1 MKVTNELLAGLLIA
15 AVLIT
20 VVGTIVNSF
29 RIAQLYKSITGYA
42 ATDTGYV
49 EVNVSSNVSITL
61 PQNTVD
67 FGSGYLKSGASYV
80 DLQSNDTTVP
90 SNWVNTSVYNPSDLI
105 LENNGNTN
113 VSVNVTSNVT
123 AADFIGG
130 DNPAFMFA
138 AENNEANSCVGTLQ
152 SSYTELTTTS
162 PGKNVCTNLA
172 AVGNNSLKIHILLR
186 VSTGASTTGKETAE
200 LTFSASPV

>member
-29 RIAQLYKSITGYA
+29 RITQLYKSITGYA
-42 ATDTGYV
+42 VNETGYV

-90 SNWVNTSVYNPSDLI
+90 SNWENTSIYDPSDLI

-113 VSVNVTSNVT
+113 VSVTVTSNVT
-123 AADFIGG
+123 ADEFIGG
-130 DNPAFMFA
+130 DDPQFKFA
-138 AENNEANSCVGTLQ
+138 AENNESNSCVGTLQ
-152 SSYTELTTTS
+152 SSYTELTTTAQ
-162 PGKNVCTNLA
+162 NVCTNLGA
-172 AVGNNSLKIHILLR
+172 ISSANSLKIHILLR
-186 VSTGASTTGKETAE
+186 VSVGASTTGKEVAA
-200 LTFSASPV
+200 LTFSASQA